1 MMTSSQLMER
11 ESQLL
16 CPTYARYPLA
26 VSRGE
31 GMNLYTPEGERYT
44 DLLSGIAVCA
54 LGHCHPEVTAAI
66 CAQAGTLVH
75 VSNLLYQ
82 EEQLILAEKLLAT
95 APGMERAFFCN
106 SGAEA
111 NEGAIKLARRFMRE
125 VRKQD
130 RFRIIT
136 LSGSFHGRTLA
147 TLTATG
153 QDKVKIGFG
162 PLPEGFTTVPF
173 GDAAALK
180 SAMDEHTAAVLV
192 EPIQGEGGVRP
203 LPADYAATIQRLC
216 REQGVLLICDEIQ
229 TGVGRTGHFW
239 AYQGLGLTPDIM
251 TIAKGIAGG
260 LPMGAVLTTA
270 HVAQGFPAGSHGTT
284 FGGNALVSRVAAT
297 VLDIIERDGLVAR
310 AAQLGTWLKERLQVV
325 AQKHPGRIQE
335 VRGAGLMVGIELTAP
350 GKAVWQE
357 LLARRYLVN
366 LTQDTVLRLLPPLIV
381 DESHLEGFCIALE
394 EALAATAPTGAA
406 PTSFDNPRNSL

>member
-16 CPTYARYPLA
+16 CSTYARYPLA

-173 GDAAALK
+173 GDAAALT

-203 LPADYAATIQRLC
+203 LPTDYAATIQRLC

-239 AYQGLGLTPDIM
+239 AYQGLGLTPDII

-335 VRGAGLMVGIELTAP
+335 VRGAGLMVGIELTTP

>member
-11 ESQLL
+11 ERDLL

-26 VSRGE
+26 AARGD
-31 GMNLYTPEGERYT
+31 GMYLYTPEGERYT

-66 CAQAGTLVH
+66 CAQAATLVH

-82 EEQLILAEKLLAT
+82 EEQLVLAEKLLAT
-95 APGMERAFFCN
+95 ASGMERVFFCN

-125 VRKQD
+125 VRGEE

-162 PLPEGFTTVPF
+162 PLPEGFVTVPF
-173 GDAAALK
+173 GDIDALAA
-180 SAMDEHTAAVLV
+180 AMDEHTAAVLV

-203 LPADYAATIQRLC
+203 LPADYAAAIQGLC
-216 REQGVLLICDEIQ
+216 HKQGVLLVCDEIQ
-229 TGVGRTGHFW
+229 TGMGRTGHFW
-239 AYQGLGLTPDIM
+239 AFQGLGLTPDIV
-251 TIAKGIAGG
+251 TVAKGIAGG
-260 LPMGAVLTTA
+260 LPMGAILTTA
-270 HVAQGFPAGSHGTT
+270 QVAQGFPAGSHGTT
-284 FGGNALVSRVAAT
+284 FGGNVLVCRAAAT
-297 VLDIIERDGLVAR
+297 VLDIIERDGLVTH
-310 AAQLGTWLKERLQVV
+310 AAQMGQWLRERIAAV
-325 AQKHPGRIQE
+325 AQKHPDRIRE
-335 VRGAGLMVGIELTAP
+335 VRGAGLMMGIELTAP

-381 DESHLEGFCIALE
+381 DQSHLEGFCTALE
-394 EALAATAPTGAA
+394 GALDVTMPK
-406 PTSFDNPRNSL
+406 TSMNGSLV

>member
-1 MMTSSQLMER
+1 MTSSQLMER

-125 VRKQD
+125 VRGQD

-335 VRGAGLMVGIELTAP
+335 VRGAGLMVGIELTTP

>member
-1 MMTSSQLMER
+1 
-11 ESQLL
+11 
-16 CPTYARYPLA
+16 
-26 VSRGE
+26 
-31 GMNLYTPEGERYT
+31 
-44 DLLSGIAVCA
+44 
-54 LGHCHPEVTAAI
+54 VTAAI

-125 VRKQD
+125 VRGQD

-162 PLPEGFTTVPF
+162 PLPEGFATVPF

-216 REQGVLLICDEIQ
+216 RERGVLLICDEIQ
-229 TGVGRTGHFW
+229 TGMGRTGHFW
-239 AYQGLGLTPDIM
+239 AYQGVGLTPDII

-270 HVAQGFPAGSHGTT
+270 QIAQGFPAGSHGTT

-381 DESHLEGFCIALE
+381 DESHLEGFCTALE
-394 EALAATAPTGAA
+394 EALAATTA
-406 PTSFDNPRNSL
+406 

>member
-16 CPTYARYPLA
+16 CSTYARYPLA

-75 VSNLLYQ
+75 VSNLLYH
-82 EEQLILAEKLLAT
+82 EAQLVLAEKLLAT

-125 VRKQD
+125 VRGQD

-173 GDAAALK
+173 GDTDALAA
-180 SAMDEHTAAVLV
+180 AMDEHTAAVLV

-203 LPADYAATIQRLC
+203 LPADYAAAMQRLC
-216 REQGVLLICDEIQ
+216 REQGVLLVCDEIQ
-229 TGVGRTGHFW
+229 TGMGRTGHFW
-239 AYQGLGLTPDIM
+239 AYQGLGLTPDII

-270 HVAQGFPAGSHGTT
+270 QIAQGFPAGSHGTT

-335 VRGAGLMVGIELTAP
+335 VRGAGLMVGIELTTP

>member
-125 VRKQD
+125 VRGQD

-335 VRGAGLMVGIELTAP
+335 VRGAGLMVGIELTTP

>member
-11 ESQLL
+11 ERDLL

-26 VSRGE
+26 AARGD
-31 GMNLYTPEGERYT
+31 GMYLYTPEGERYT

-66 CAQAGTLVH
+66 CAQAATLVH

-82 EEQLILAEKLLAT
+82 EEQLVLAEKLLAT
-95 APGMERAFFCN
+95 ASGMERVFFCN

-125 VRKQD
+125 VRGKE

-162 PLPEGFTTVPF
+162 PLPEGFVTVPF
-173 GDAAALK
+173 GDIDALAA
-180 SAMDEHTAAVLV
+180 AMDEHTAAVLV

-203 LPADYAATIQRLC
+203 LPADYAAAIQGLC
-216 REQGVLLICDEIQ
+216 HKQGVLLVCDEIQ
-229 TGVGRTGHFW
+229 TGMGRTGHFW
-239 AYQGLGLTPDIM
+239 AFQGLGLTPDIV
-251 TIAKGIAGG
+251 TVAKGIAGG
-260 LPMGAVLTTA
+260 LPMGAILTTA
-270 HVAQGFPAGSHGTT
+270 QVAQGFPAGSHGTT
-284 FGGNALVSRVAAT
+284 FGGNVLVCRAAAT
-297 VLDIIERDGLVAR
+297 VLDIIERDGLVTH
-310 AAQLGTWLKERLQVV
+310 AAQMGQWLRERIAAV
-325 AQKHPGRIQE
+325 AQKHPDRIRE
-335 VRGAGLMVGIELTAP
+335 VRGAGLMMGIELTAP

-381 DESHLEGFCIALE
+381 DQSHLEGFCTALE
-394 EALAATAPTGAA
+394 GALDVTMPK
-406 PTSFDNPRNSL
+406 TSMNGSLV

>member
-1 MMTSSQLMER
+1 MMTSSQVMER
-11 ESQLL
+11 EQNLL

-26 VSRGE
+26 AARGE
-31 GMNLYTPEGERYT
+31 GMYLYTPEEERYT
-44 DLLSGIAVCA
+44 DLLSGIAVCV

-66 CAQAGTLVH
+66 CAQAATLVH

-95 APGMERAFFCN
+95 ASGMDRVFFCN

-125 VRKQD
+125 VRGEE

-162 PLPEGFTTVPF
+162 PLPEGFVTVPF
-173 GDAAALK
+173 GDIDALAA
-180 SAMDEHTAAVLV
+180 AMDEHTAAVLV

-203 LPADYAATIQRLC
+203 LPAAYAAAIQGLC
-216 REQGVLLICDEIQ
+216 HKQGVLLICDEIQ
-229 TGVGRTGHFW
+229 TGMGRTGHFW
-239 AYQGLGLTPDIM
+239 AFQGLELTPDIV
-251 TIAKGIAGG
+251 TVAKGIAGG
-260 LPMGAVLTTA
+260 LPMGAILTTA
-270 HVAQGFPAGSHGTT
+270 QVAQGFPAGSHGTT
-284 FGGNALVSRVAAT
+284 FGGNVLVCRVATT
-297 VLDIIERDGLVAR
+297 VLDVIERDGLVAH
-310 AAQLGTWLKERLQVV
+310 AAQMGHWLRERIAAVM
-325 AQKHPGRIQE
+325 QKHPGRIRE
-335 VRGAGLMVGIELTAP
+335 VRGAGLMMGIELTAP

-357 LLARRYLVN
+357 LLARHYLVN

-381 DESHLEGFCIALE
+381 DQSHLEGFCTALE
-394 EALAATAPTGAA
+394 EALDVAMPE
-406 PTSFDNPRNSL
+406 TSTNGNLV

>member
-11 ESQLL
+11 EAQLL

-26 VSRGE
+26 VAWAE
-31 GMNLYTPEGERYT
+31 GMDLYTPEGERYT

-66 CAQAGTLVH
+66 CAQAGTVVH
-75 VSNLLYQ
+75 VSNLLYH
-82 EEQLILAEKLLAT
+82 EAQLVLAEKLLAT

-125 VRKQD
+125 VRGQD

-136 LSGSFHGRTLA
+136 LAGSFHGRTLA

-173 GDAAALK
+173 GDADALAA
-180 SAMDEHTAAVLV
+180 AMDEHTAAVLV

-203 LPADYAATIQRLC
+203 LPADYAAAMQRLC
-216 REQGVLLICDEIQ
+216 RERGVLLICDEIQ
-229 TGVGRTGHFW
+229 TGMGRTGHFW
-239 AYQGLGLTPDIM
+239 AYQGLGLTPDII

-270 HVAQGFPAGSHGTT
+270 QIAQGFPAGSHGTT

-310 AAQLGTWLKERLQVV
+310 AARLGTWLKERLQAV

-335 VRGAGLMVGIELTAP
+335 VRGAGLMVGIELTTP

-366 LTQDTVLRLLPPLIV
+366 LTQETVLRLLPPLIV
-381 DESHLEGFCIALE
+381 DESHLEGFCTALE
-394 EALAATAPTGAA
+394 EALAATSA
-406 PTSFDNPRNSL
+406 